1 MLFLLHAV
9 DLQTEPGVADKLQFK
24 IDDALLN
31 KSPVFFPV

>member
-31 KSPVFFPV
+31 ESPVFFPV